1 MKFLMENIIY
11 CVMTFEVCI
20 LSGCK
25 IQPGFFYKILT
36 NLLIIFLC
44 HFEFRKKYQSFHL
57 VNWWSQIISML
68 KMRFLP
74 KYYLV
79 VILCCCLT
87 EFWPATY
94 IHLGTGHNWT
104 YIRLSEDVLWT
115 SYVRSIYNFCSGRKT
130 GRERQKEKETE
141 RQAVVSVYI
150 AIV

>member
-11 CVMTFEVCI
+11 CVITFEVCI

-25 IQPGFFYKILT
+25 IQPGFFYKIWT
-36 NLLIIFLC
+36 NLLIFLC
-44 HFEFRKKYQSFHL
+44 HCEFRKKYQSFHL
-57 VNWWSQIISML
+57 VNWWSQIILML

-87 EFWPATY
+87 ESWRATY
-94 IHLGTGHNWT
+94 IHLDTGHNWT
-104 YIRLSEDVLWT
+104 YIRRSEDVFWT
-115 SYVRSIYNFCSGRKT
+115 SYVRSIYNLCSGRKT
-130 GRERQKEKETE
+130 GREREKETE